1 MFQPVL
7 TKFDNNFLACNRP
20 GNNKD
25 HHRPLN
31 ILLCLPLSE
40 GLYVWLFCDLH
51 THFLLWNVCVS
62 HKIVKLRIFLRGPD
76 RDWHSVV
83 CDGPNWCLADYL
95 LGNYYQNLNNNYQL
109 SKKDYFVTYTHI
121 LVFCDLHT
129 HFLFC
134 DLHTLLENGKAG
146 ATPNIWQLLSCA
158 LLTLWDLNI

>member
-1 MFQPVL
+1 M
-7 TKFDNNFLACNRP
+7 
-20 GNNKD
+20 
-25 HHRPLN
+25 
-31 ILLCLPLSE
+31 
-40 GLYVWLFCDLH
+40 
-51 THFLLWNVCVS
+51 CVS

-158 LLTLWDLNI
+158 LLTLTTGTLTFNQNKFHKVFNKMIINITIGTILWLTHRLC